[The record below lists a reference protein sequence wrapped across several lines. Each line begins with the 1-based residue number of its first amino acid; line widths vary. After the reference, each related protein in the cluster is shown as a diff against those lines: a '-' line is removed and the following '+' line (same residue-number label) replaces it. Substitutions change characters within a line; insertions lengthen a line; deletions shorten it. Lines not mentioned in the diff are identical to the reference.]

1 MSEYDEVMKQ
11 LGRYSCNEHAEPV
24 DDCIACE
31 AWLDTLNAGVLLQK
45 YHDALVRLGEI
56 ARQVDDGNPGDIPYT
71 EDALMLSRHANKVLE
86 SEE

>member
-1 MSEYDEVMKQ
+1 VSEYDEVMKQ

-45 YHDALVRLGEI
+45 YHDALKNI
-56 ARQVDDGNPGDIPYT
+56 SFGNT
-71 EDALMLSRHANKVLE
+71 EGMFCEDYANKVLE
-86 SEE
+86 SEG